1 MHEFEPQ
8 HNLGLEAPAAQ
19 ESAAKLNAFRNR
31 LIQERW
37 LSTLILGIHLELEAV
52 MEALIREAKL
62 MLGKRA
68 SPRDATFFAKVS
80 QCESLALLD
89 IKVISCLRA
98 LNKLR
103 NELAHNLDNK
113 PSSESVFRFIES
125 MSAMHPL
132 SVTDGTSL
140 PAKSLGTFNSIR
152 EHFTGTE
159 AENLEEFVFVSLMML
174 RGTLFRALDETIR

>member
-1 MHEFEPQ
+1 MHEFEPH
-8 HNLGLEAPAAQ
+8 HNLDLDAAAAK

-37 LSTLILGIHLELEAV
+37 LSTLILSIHLELEAM

-62 MLGKRA
+62 KLGKRA
-68 SPRDATFFAKVS
+68 SSRDATFFAKVS
-80 QCESLALLD
+80 QCEVLTLLD

-98 LNKLR
+98 VNKLR

-132 SVTDGTSL
+132 SVSDGTNQ
-140 PAKSLGTFNSIR
+140 PARSLGTFNSIR

-159 AENLEEFVFVSLMML
+159 AENLEELVFVSLMML
-174 RGTLFRALDETIR
+174 RVTLLRTLDESRG